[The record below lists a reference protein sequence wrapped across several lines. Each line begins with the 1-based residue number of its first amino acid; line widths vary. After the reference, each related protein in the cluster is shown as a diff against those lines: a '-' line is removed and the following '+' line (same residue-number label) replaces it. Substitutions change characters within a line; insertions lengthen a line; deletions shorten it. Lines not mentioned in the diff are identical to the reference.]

1 VATTPPLLTGLSDAE
16 QRELVA
22 AAQPRLLKPRD
33 VLGEQGAPADLFA
46 LIQIGHLKL
55 SQINRA
61 GAETLVRFVGPGDCY
76 GAIALVAGSRYPVSA
91 TAVEPSR
98 ALVWPRT
105 VILALADRMPRL
117 RANIFEEVTRRMAG
131 VLTAAQELATERVP
145 PRLAKALLRVAEH
158 GGIAGAGGIRIVHP
172 LTRQEL
178 AELTGTTL
186 FTVSRL
192 MSKWESEGLLKTGR
206 GAVTILDAE
215 GLRLAGESE
224 AE

>member
-1 VATTPPLLTGLSDAE
+1 
-16 QRELVA
+16 
-22 AAQPRLLKPRD
+22 
-33 VLGEQGAPADLFA
+33 
-46 LIQIGHLKL
+46 
-55 SQINRA
+55 
-61 GAETLVRFVGPGDCY
+61 
-76 GAIALVAGSRYPVSA
+76 
-91 TAVEPSR
+91 
-98 ALVWPRT
+98 
-105 VILALADRMPRL
+105 
-117 RANIFEEVTRRMAG
+117 MAG

-145 PRLAKALLRVAEH
+145 TRLARALLRVAEH
-158 GGIAGAGGIRIVHP
+158 GGIVEAEGVRIAHP

-192 MSKWESEGLLKTGR
+192 MSRWESEGLLKTGR